1 MQERY
6 NFSYFEAEYKSYLL
20 ALNVKPVSIKNYLSD
35 IRFFF
40 TWLKSSFQT
49 DTISLSDL
57 PHLLSQAS
65 ILAFY
70 DYLESFEG
78 SRATLNRRVSTIR
91 SFLSFCVKQQWIAEN
106 TAHLLDD
113 QELLEQKQKIVR
125 TYIDSLKKNG
135 RTDNLEH
142 QKNLIINFIMS

>member
-6 NFSYFEAEYKSYLL
+6 NFSFFEAEYKSYLH

-35 IRFFF
+35 LRFFF
-40 TWLKSSFQT
+40 TWLKNSFQT
-49 DTISLSDL
+49 DTVSFSDL

-70 DYLESFEG
+70 DYLESLKG
-78 SRATLNRRVSTIR
+78 SQATLNRRISTIR
-91 SFLSFCVKQQWIAEN
+91 SFLSFCVKQQWLTEN

-113 QELLEQKQKIVR
+113 RQLLEQKQEIVHK
-125 TYIDSLKKNG
+125 YINSLGEKGQNG
-135 RTDNLEH
+135 YLER

>member
-6 NFSYFEAEYKSYLL
+6 NFSYFEAEYKSYLH

-40 TWLKSSFQT
+40 AWLRSSFRA
-49 DTISLSDL
+49 DSIRFSDL
-57 PHLLSQAS
+57 HHLLSQAS

-70 DYLESFEG
+70 DYLESIEG
-78 SRATLNRRVSTIR
+78 SRSTLNRRISTIR

-113 QELLEQKQKIVR
+113 QALLEQKQSVVR
-125 TYIDSLKKNG
+125 EYINSMQKNG
-135 RTDNLEH
+135 KKVNLERH
-142 QKNLIINFIMS
+142 RDLIINFIMS